1 MAVWNRDIPKS
12 FSEFSVGWIEKAKRE
27 YIINKTEN
35 ELNNE
40 DVDDGPIELKTAEN
54 TASKKDQIWTIIT
67 AGSGLFSDGYVNN
80 SISTASTC
88 LAILYPDEY
97 KNSNAISNVSSIA
110 FVGTIIGMLSFGY
123 VADKFSR
130 KTGMLIS
137 NSILIVFAILCAGS
151 WGYKGS
157 VSGMLAALT
166 AYRFFLGIGIGSEYP
181 TGSVACA
188 EASAL
193 LPAKKRNR
201 YFIWFTNF
209 AIDFGFVVSA
219 FVPMVLLWICGEKH
233 LTPVWRIT
241 LGMGAI
247 WPLFLFISRL
257 NFKENENYQKTRF
270 KKVSIP
276 YIKII
281 KFYWFRL
288 AIVSIIWFIYDF
300 SAYAFGIYSSNIL
313 NTIIPD
319 SNLYKTFGWNVVFN
333 LFYIPGAF
341 LGAISADYLGPR
353 ITLIIGLVVQSIFG
367 FAIAGSYHTL
377 KNHIAGF
384 TVLYGL
390 FMTFGEFGA
399 GDNMG
404 CLASKTGATSIRGS
418 YYAISAAIGKIG
430 AFVGTY
436 VFPGVMKEHGLQA
449 PYYIGSSLALFAA
462 FLGLFLLP
470 DVSPEAMLAEDKA
483 FLDYLQ
489 STGFDLS
496 QLGTDD
502 SSIDEKINV
511 ETVENLDKHSENAE
525 ISKKSFAT

>member
-209 AIDFGFVVSA
+209 
-219 FVPMVLLWICGEKH
+219 M
-233 LTPVWRIT
+233 
-241 LGMGAI
+241 
-247 WPLFLFISRL
+247 
-257 NFKENENYQKTRF
+257 
-270 KKVSIP
+270 
-276 YIKII
+276 
-281 KFYWFRL
+281 
-288 AIVSIIWFIYDF
+288 
-300 SAYAFGIYSSNIL
+300 
-313 NTIIPD
+313 
-319 SNLYKTFGWNVVFN
+319 
-333 LFYIPGAF
+333 
-341 LGAISADYLGPR
+341 
-353 ITLIIGLVVQSIFG
+353 
-367 FAIAGSYHTL
+367 
-377 KNHIAGF
+377 
-384 TVLYGL
+384 
-390 FMTFGEFGA
+390 
-399 GDNMG
+399 
-404 CLASKTGATSIRGS
+404 
-418 YYAISAAIGKIG
+418 
-430 AFVGTY
+430 
-436 VFPGVMKEHGLQA
+436 
-449 PYYIGSSLALFAA
+449 
-462 FLGLFLLP
+462 
-470 DVSPEAMLAEDKA
+470 AEE
-483 FLDYLQ
+483 
-489 STGFDLS
+489 SM
-496 QLGTDD
+496 
-502 SSIDEKINV
+502 
-511 ETVENLDKHSENAE
+511 
-525 ISKKSFAT
+525 